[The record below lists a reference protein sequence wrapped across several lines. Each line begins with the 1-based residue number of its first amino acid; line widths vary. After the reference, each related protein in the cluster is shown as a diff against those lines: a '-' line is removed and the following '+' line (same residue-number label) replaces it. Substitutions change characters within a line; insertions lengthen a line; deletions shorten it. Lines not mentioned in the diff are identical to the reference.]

1 MQEETK
7 ETKRRFSAFQITC
20 MVLVGILLVVI
31 IVQIGIMVNLKQ
43 KTEELYDKNDNLPVV
58 DDDESETEF
67 EWSVNFL
74 SAINDFERSE

>member
-1 MQEETK
+1 
-7 ETKRRFSAFQITC
+7 